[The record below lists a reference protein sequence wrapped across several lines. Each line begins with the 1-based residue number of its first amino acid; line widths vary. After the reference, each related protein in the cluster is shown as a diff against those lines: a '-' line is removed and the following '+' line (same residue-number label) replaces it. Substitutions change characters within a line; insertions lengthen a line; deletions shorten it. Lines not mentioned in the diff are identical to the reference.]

1 MVKFFDIYDA
11 ILICGFLDK
20 DIVEPYYLYGITYAN
35 YIEYCE
41 KWHKVRS
48 KSNLSVCTEFYSIP
62 IYLIKEATAN
72 EGMDDIVKQNNE
84 LLEKAKKHKKF
95 KSKFYLW
102 MNYV

>member
-11 ILICGFLDK
+11 IIICGFLNK
-20 DIVEPYYLYGITYAN
+20 DIVGTGYLCGISHNNYA
-35 YIEYCE
+35 EYCI
-41 KWHKVRS
+41 KWHKVYS
-48 KSNLSVCTEFYSIP
+48 KSNFSVFADGYSVP
-62 IYLIKEATAN
+62 KYLIKEATVD
-72 EGMDDIVKQNNE
+72 EGMDNIVKRNNE